1 MMMVSN
7 EEKRWI
13 VVGIAMFKVAAPVL
27 RDVVKQ
33 GMDTHYTNLDA
44 HCSGLHTPCTL
55 KTMTYLQVNA
65 DPSLK
70 HLKFQNVNNNFHLH
84 GKNRNLYN
92 YCINDSIDL
101 AKLYLPDY
109 LAQFSAFDDSLDMA
123 AILRLLGFA
132 NYLPFAVF
140 SAGTQASADDVREN
154 VRNEWGHFDV
164 NEWTDAFF
172 KACFAKLETLVKN
185 LGLTAGVETTTLDQL
200 NDWQTKGMLWIV
212 LSFENQTRMSPQHFL
227 HALTTA

>member
-1 MMMVSN
+1 MMVSN

-13 VVGIAMFKVAAPVL
+13 VVGIATFKVAAPVL

-44 HCSGLHTPCTL
+44 HCSGLPTPCTL

-92 YCINDSIDL
+92 YCINDSKDL

-132 NYLPFAVF
+132 NYLPSAVF
-140 SAGTQASADDVREN
+140 SAGTRASADDVREN

-185 LGLTAGVETTTLDQL
+185 LGLTAGVETTTLNHL
-200 NDWQTKGMLWIV
+200 NDWRTKGM
-212 LSFENQTRMSPQHFL
+212 SFENQS
-227 HALTTA
+227 